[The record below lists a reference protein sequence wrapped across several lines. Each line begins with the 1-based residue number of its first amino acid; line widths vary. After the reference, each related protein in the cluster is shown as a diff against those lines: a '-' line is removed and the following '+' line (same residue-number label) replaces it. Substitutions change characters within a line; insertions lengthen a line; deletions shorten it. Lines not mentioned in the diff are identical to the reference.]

1 MRKKNI
7 KISLLLIIIA
17 FCFVCTGFAENV
29 NNIDSGNN
37 TNIEETF
44 IEKIEDEADIPQESE
59 ASDSSNNN
67 DNDKV
72 VIDNANNLI
81 KNQPENRFVNNVKVR
96 ILDKI
101 TGKSSYIE
109 SKIGKTEKIDNLEI
123 EFLKCWKSYPE
134 EMPENKLLLKVYE
147 NDINTKK
154 KNIIFFGWMF
164 SSSPS
169 LNSLEH
175 QFYDITA
182 VDCQSDSNNSNSAVV
197 KDNNG

>member
-1 MRKKNI
+1 MCKKNI

-17 FCFVCTGFAENV
+17 FCFACTSFAENV
-29 NNIDSGNN
+29 NNIDSSNNN
-37 TNIEETF
+37 TNTEETF
-44 IEKIEDEADIPQESE
+44 IEKIEDSANIPQESE
-59 ASDSSNNN
+59 INNN
-67 DNDKV
+67 EDNNV
-72 VIDNANNLI
+72 VIDRTNNLI
-81 KNQPENRFVNNVKVR
+81 KNQPENRFVNNVKIR

-109 SKIGKTEKIDNLEI
+109 SKVGKTEKIDNLEI

-147 NDINTKK
+147 KDINTKK

-175 QFYDITA
+175 QFYDITV
-182 VDCQSDSNNSNSAVV
+182 VDCQSDSNNSNSTVI
-197 KDNNG
+197 KDNNR